1 MRQTASE
8 TEHQHYHPATFAGD
22 NLVYKF
28 LDSNLLAVSVMS
40 EEAGT
45 LSIYI
50 IDGVTGKIV
59 HKFTETSVT
68 PNEPVDMLLS
78 ENYFILAFKR
88 ASRSSGLPLQEL
100 SVTEFYE
107 SLEEKDTWK
116 MLKDRYLY
124 SAPRLVKEE
133 YSSTALETP
142 HVVQESYQLTV
153 DVKAIALTQSQ
164 AHVTSKMLVLLTS
177 NDQVY
182 SIENALWSARRQSK
196 ADAEAK
202 AQKELEVATTL
213 LPQPK
218 YLLNETTDAPPD
230 VKSQQFPPYDGVIP
244 QKNTRYVSYDLPLI
258 DLKQVYTLPTR
269 LESTSAVLVTG
280 HDLFYARVT
289 AESTFDRLHEGFQAQ
304 FLLLSIGGL
313 LALFYAGQ
321 LYVQRKDARES
332 YLLK

>member
-1 MRQTASE
+1 M
-8 TEHQHYHPATFAGD
+8 
-22 NLVYKF
+22 YKF

-59 HKFTETSVT
+59 HKFTEASVT

-202 AQKELEVATTL
+202 AQKELE
-213 LPQPK
+213 
-218 YLLNETTDAPPD
+218 
-230 VKSQQFPPYDGVIP
+230 
-244 QKNTRYVSYDLPLI
+244 
-258 DLKQVYTLPTR
+258 
-269 LESTSAVLVTG
+269 
-280 HDLFYARVT
+280 
-289 AESTFDRLHEGFQAQ
+289 
-304 FLLLSIGGL
+304 
-313 LALFYAGQ
+313 
-321 LYVQRKDARES
+321 
-332 YLLK
+332 